1 MKNTKPILTLTLIAL
16 TVFVALWLIAAEAP
30 TPAHC
35 EYATIRW
42 EGRENTHIIRPGGEV
57 EFVSLEFRKVK
68 KPGRADE
75 RAFYMNLVM
84 NGLTK
89 EGYEFADMTNDEIVM
104 KRVVT
109 K

>member
-16 TVFVALWLIAAEAP
+16 TTFGALWLFAAEAP
-30 TPAHC
+30 TPAPY

-42 EGRENTHIIRPGGEV
+42 DGRDNTHIIRPGGEV
-57 EFVSLEFRKVK
+57 EFVSLEFRKAK

-89 EGYEFADMTNDEIVM
+89 EGYEFAP
-104 KRVVT
+104 
-109 K
+109 